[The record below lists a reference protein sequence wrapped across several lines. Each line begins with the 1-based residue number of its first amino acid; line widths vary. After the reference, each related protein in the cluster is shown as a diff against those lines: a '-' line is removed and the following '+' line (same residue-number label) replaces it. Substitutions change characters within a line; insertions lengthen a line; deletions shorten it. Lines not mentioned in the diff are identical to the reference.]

1 MNKYEVLYIIDAS
14 IDDAAKEAQMAKY
27 SDLITANGGS
37 VESIDKWGIR
47 KFAYPMEFKNEGYYV
62 LMTFTAPADLPAE
75 NLEKHHIIYGTGNR
89 KVADRHGLWIYL
101 CHYHHYHNQVVLR
114 CVHLNVAI
122 IGTQSDRF

>member
-14 IDDAAKEAQMAKY
+14 IDDSAKEAQIAKY

-37 VESIDKWGIR
+37 VEAIDKWGIK

-75 NLEKHHIIYGTGNR
+75 MERQMRISDAVIRYMVIR
-89 KVADRHGLWIYL
+89 K
-101 CHYHHYHNQVVLR
+101 
-114 CVHLNVAI
+114 
-122 IGTQSDRF
+122 

>member
-14 IDDAAKEAQMAKY
+14 IDDAAKEAQIAKY

-37 VESIDKWGIR
+37 VEAIDKWGIK

-75 NLEKHHIIYGTGNR
+75 MERQMRISDAVIRYLVIR
-89 KVADRHGLWIYL
+89 K
-101 CHYHHYHNQVVLR
+101 
-114 CVHLNVAI
+114 
-122 IGTQSDRF
+122 

>member
-37 VESIDKWGIR
+37 VESIDKWGIK

-75 NLEKHHIIYGTGNR
+75 MERQMRISDAVIRYMVIR
-89 KVADRHGLWIYL
+89 K
-101 CHYHHYHNQVVLR
+101 
-114 CVHLNVAI
+114 
-122 IGTQSDRF
+122 